1 MLPKIHKAA
10 NNWTVPGKMPPGRP
24 IVSDCNSESK
34 KVGSFIDSYLKPK
47 ATRHPSYIKNT
58 YDFVSKIANLVIP
71 DNCLLITLDVESM
84 YTNIDHTKGLMA
96 VSEALGVR
104 GPLYDGIMQLLEL
117 SYLIMNGT
125 SRPRAHQSV
134 VNGHCIT

>member
-1 MLPKIHKAA
+1 M
-10 NNWTVPGKMPPGRP
+10 
-24 IVSDCNSESK
+24 
-34 KVGSFIDSYLKPK
+34 
-47 ATRHPSYIKNT
+47 
-58 YDFVSKIANLVIP
+58 
-71 DNCLLITLDVESM
+71 LITFDVEIM

-96 VSEALGVR
+96 VSEALGFR

-117 SYLIMNGT
+117 SLKIIILYLIMNGT